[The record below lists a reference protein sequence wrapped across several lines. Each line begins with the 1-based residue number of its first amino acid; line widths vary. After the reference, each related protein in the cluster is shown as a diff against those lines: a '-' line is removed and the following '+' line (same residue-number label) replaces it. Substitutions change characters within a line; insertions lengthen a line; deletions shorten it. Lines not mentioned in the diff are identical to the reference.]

1 VLVLVLVEV
10 YQKIAKPRP
19 ITVDILDSAG
29 NILGQLVS
37 GPLLF
42 NYTKIQLRIL
52 GSLLAGDY
60 KS

>member
-37 GPLLF
+37 GPRRAERALRVQ
-42 NYTKIQLRIL
+42 TK
-52 GSLLAGDY
+52 GWH
-60 KS
+60 